1 MKERIL
7 IIEDDKVIMRF
18 VNLALSTNDYEVV
31 EATSGLQGIN
41 AFINN
46 KISVILLDLGLPDID
61 GIKVLTQI
69 RADDKDIPMIIV
81 SARDREEDKV
91 KALDLG
97 ADDYL
102 TKPFGVSELLARI
115 RAVLRRKNPIINES
129 NIFSYKDLI
138 VDQNKRRVFL
148 KGSEIHFTPLEYSL
162 LILLITNQGSVLT
175 HKFLQ
180 EKVWGYGSLDDYK
193 TLRVFMASIRRKL
206 DNSNNNFIGTE
217 IGIGYRFNE

>member
-61 GIKVLTQI
+61 GIKVLNQI
-69 RADDKDIPMIIV
+69 RADDKNIPVIIV

-129 NIFSYKDLI
+129 NIFTYKDLVI
-138 VDQNKRRVFL
+138 DQNKRRVFL

-175 HKFLQ
+175 HKYLQ
-180 EKVWGYGSLDDYK
+180 EKVWGYDSLDDYK